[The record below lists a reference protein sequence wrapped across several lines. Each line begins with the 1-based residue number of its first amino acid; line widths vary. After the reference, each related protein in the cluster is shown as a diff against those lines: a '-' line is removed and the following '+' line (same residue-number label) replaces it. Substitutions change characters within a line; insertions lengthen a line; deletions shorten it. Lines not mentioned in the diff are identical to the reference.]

1 MFHNINFFLIFQ
13 NSYFQKISFFFQLS
27 AAVQINGK
35 CYIKNKNIS
44 RKSCCVEACI
54 ISKAVVLKKS
64 DSETFPKT
72 PTKIVVVGPSFSKAA
87 CLLFE
92 CVKMPMAAHQV

>member
-1 MFHNINFFLIFQ
+1 MV
-13 NSYFQKISFFFQLS
+13 NSTLKIRIS
-27 AAVQINGK
+27 AEKVVV
-35 CYIKNKNIS
+35 
-44 RKSCCVEACI
+44 VEACI

-64 DSETFPKT
+64 DSGTFSKT

-92 CVKMPMAAHQV
+92 CVKMPMAAHEV

>member
-1 MFHNINFFLIFQ
+1 MVNATL
-13 NSYFQKISFFFQLS
+13 KIRIS
-27 AAVQINGK
+27 AEKVVV
-35 CYIKNKNIS
+35 
-44 RKSCCVEACI
+44 VEACI